1 VIFLLILNDCKEVNA
16 MATMTVQRL
25 HELFEENSGKDIL
38 SWNGTCHDCGDTME
52 VSATPKE
59 DGIHI
64 NGGSIYEPDPQNF
77 FLKCDTCF
85 QKDPALRNFQKCEVY
100 SRVVGYLRP
109 VAQWNDAKQE
119 EFRDRKLFDASL
131 A

>member
-1 VIFLLILNDCKEVNA
+1 

-25 HELFEENSGKDIL
+25 HELFEGNPGKDIL
-38 SWNGTCHDCGDTME
+38 SWNGACHDCGDTME
-52 VSATPKE
+52 VSATPME

-64 NGGSIYEPDPQNF
+64 SGGSVYEPAPQNF
-77 FLKCDTCF
+77 FLKCDPCF
-85 QKDPALRNFQKCEVY
+85 QKDSALRNFQKCEVY

-109 VAQWNDAKQE
+109 VSQWNDAKQE
-119 EFRDRKLFDASL
+119 EFRDRKLFDASI

>member
-1 VIFLLILNDCKEVNA
+1 
-16 MATMTVQRL
+16 MAAMTVQRL
-25 HELFEENSGKDIL
+25 HELFEENPGKDIL

-64 NGGSIYEPDPQNF
+64 NGGSIYEPNPQNF

-119 EFRDRKLFDASL
+119 EFRDRKLFDASI